1 MLCNNKKPHANLSN
15 VVGSGNGT
23 DVRNYVLT
31 HTHTRTAIYFT
42 LGKASRLGV

>member
-31 HTHTRTAIYFT
+31 HTHTRTAIYNILLQT
-42 LGKASRLGV
+42 RQVG